1 MLAGEPQTIVV
12 ATSVATL
19 VGVVAAFATT
29 LTLFAALTLSLATI
43 TRGWDWAGGVEVLE
57 LLE

>member
-19 VGVVAAFATT
+19 VGVVAAFAAT
-29 LTLFAALTLSLATI
+29 LTLFAALTLSLAAI
-43 TRGWDWAGGVEVLE
+43 TRGWD
-57 LLE
+57 